1 MESLLEAF
9 FIIRYNMVETYLAV
23 FYQRFYFVYQKRKKP
38 WRNLKQAIPDKEG
51 LNLRLRKGLLLL
63 ILLEAAVFILPYGE
77 TFVSNPHEFLP
88 VYREAEVNKESL
100 VEAFWGR
107 KTGETKEQ
115 GLSVDWKE
123 GKVKFW
129 QKVERVILQGP
140 D

>member
-1 MESLLEAF
+1 MKRKIDYF
-9 FIIRYNMVETYLAV
+9 KYQRYNN
-23 FYQRFYFVYQKRKKP
+23 KRKKP
-38 WRNLKQAIPDKEG
+38 WRSLKQAIPQKEG
-51 LNLRLRKGLLLL
+51 LNIRLRKGLLLV

-77 TFVSNPHEFLP
+77 TFASNPHEFLP
-88 VYREAEVNKESL
+88 FHKEAEVHQESFI
-100 VEAFWGR
+100 EAFWGR

-123 GKVKFW
+123 GKVKLC

>member
-1 MESLLEAF
+1 MKRKIDYF
-9 FIIRYNMVETYLAV
+9 KYQRYNN
-23 FYQRFYFVYQKRKKP
+23 RRKKP
-38 WRNLKQAIPDKEG
+38 WRSLKQAIPHMEG
-51 LNLRLRKGLLLL
+51 LNIRLRRGLLLL

-77 TFVSNPHEFLP
+77 TFVSNPPEFLP
-88 VYREAEVNKESL
+88 VYREAEVIKESWA
-100 VEAFWGR
+100 ESFWGR

>member
-1 MESLLEAF
+1 MKRKIDY
-9 FIIRYNMVETYLAV
+9 FIYQRYNN
-23 FYQRFYFVYQKRKKP
+23 KRKKP
-38 WRNLKQAIPDKEG
+38 WRSLKQAVPYKGG
-51 LNLRLRKGLLLL
+51 LNIRLRKGLLLL

-77 TFVSNPHEFLP
+77 TFASNPLEFLP
-88 VYREAEVNKESL
+88 VYREAEVNMESFA
-100 VEAFWGR
+100 ETFWGR

-115 GLSVDWKE
+115 GLTVDWKE

>member
-1 MESLLEAF
+1 MKRKIDYF
-9 FIIRYNMVETYLAV
+9 KYQRYNN
-23 FYQRFYFVYQKRKKP
+23 KRKKS
-38 WRNLKQAIPDKEG
+38 WRSLKQAIPKKEG
-51 LNLRLRKGLLLL
+51 LNIRLRKGLLFL
-63 ILLEAAVFILPYGE
+63 ILLEVAVLILPYGE
-77 TFVSNPHEFLP
+77 TFASNPHEFLP
-88 VYREAEVNKESL
+88 VYKEVEVHQKSFI
-100 VEAFWGR
+100 EAFWGR